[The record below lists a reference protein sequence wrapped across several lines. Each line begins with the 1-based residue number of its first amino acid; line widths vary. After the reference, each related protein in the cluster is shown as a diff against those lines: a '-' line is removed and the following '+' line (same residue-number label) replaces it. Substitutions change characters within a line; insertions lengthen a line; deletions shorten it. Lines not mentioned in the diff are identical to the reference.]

1 MLNERPRC
9 LVIKCERH
17 FKYLRDSNIYAYL
30 QNLISSRHTG
40 IWKKW
45 HPSCPLSWT
54 INSTR
59 VKRQKICKPKAKS
72 FCSSFEGQFVSY
84 LLGAKSMQ
92 LTWLVFLTLHR
103 DRRGCSLSPTPA
115 AQRPPPQPVQSDAS
129 RGRLPTMTP
138 WRHHYCTS
146 KAETKSHGWQLLFKK
161 ISVQSGPI
169 GGNIYIY
176 IYLSLWL
183 KVAFIVK

>member
-30 QNLISSRHTG
+30 QNLISSRSH
-40 IWKKW
+40 WNLKKSGTL
-45 HPSCPLSWT
+45 SCPLSWT

-59 VKRQKICKPKAKS
+59 VKRQKRFCKPKAKS

-103 DRRGCSLSPTPA
+103 DRRCSLLPTPRGPA
-115 AQRPPPQPVQSDAS
+115 PQPVQSDAS
-129 RGRLPTMTP
+129 RGRCPPWRP

-146 KAETKSHGWQLLFKK
+146 KAETN
-161 ISVQSGPI
+161 PM
-169 GGNIYIY
+169 GG
-176 IYLSLWL
+176 S
-183 KVAFIVK
+183 

>member
-103 DRRGCSLSPTPA
+103 DRRECSLSPTPA
-115 AQRPPPQPVQSDAS
+115 AQRPPPNQCRAMPA
-129 RGRLPTMTP
+129 GAACPP
-138 WRHHYCTS
+138 WRPGGITTALVKQKRNPMGGSCS
-146 KAETKSHGWQLLFKK
+146 LKK
-161 ISVQSGPI
+161 YQCSQAP
-169 GGNIYIY
+169 
-176 IYLSLWL
+176 
-183 KVAFIVK
+183 